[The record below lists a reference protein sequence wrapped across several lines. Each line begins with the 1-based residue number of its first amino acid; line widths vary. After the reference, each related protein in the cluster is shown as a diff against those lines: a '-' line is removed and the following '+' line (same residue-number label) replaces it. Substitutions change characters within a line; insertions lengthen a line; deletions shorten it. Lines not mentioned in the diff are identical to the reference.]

1 MTSLREICVN
11 HSCTDELRAPLVAN
25 VQGLSVLSLVD
36 PSRAILQLLPEW
48 LERISDSLRELH
60 FLGNCGSITPG
71 VLRSFVPHLKRAT
84 SISLGLSY
92 SLADADV
99 FAFIG
104 GLPQIRSLQLQH
116 YLQLISPPR
125 CPPSP
130 KLRTF
135 IAKYSPTSFREE
147 VNRLCQWIKCIIAT
161 SPIETLRLICG
172 NRAGLVYVPNVSFD
186 GLVSH
191 IVTRHATTIRILD
204 LRNAFVGIKAFK
216 DVLSACRDCIEE
228 LYIYITSASLSVFL
242 NLAPTMTKL
251 HTVVFRI
258 FKDRRQKYSIDPQ
271 SVNQL
276 FKRGPPLL
284 RSLTVNE
291 STWEASWISI
301 SPSEVQLSVNK
312 VNSESHIADELG

>member
-1 MTSLREICVN
+1 
-11 HSCTDELRAPLVAN
+11 
-25 VQGLSVLSLVD
+25 
-36 PSRAILQLLPEW
+36 
-48 LERISDSLRELH
+48 
-60 FLGNCGSITPG
+60 
-71 VLRSFVPHLKRAT
+71 
-84 SISLGLSY
+84 
-92 SLADADV
+92 
-99 FAFIG
+99 
-104 GLPQIRSLQLQH
+104 
-116 YLQLISPPR
+116 
-125 CPPSP
+125 
-130 KLRTF
+130 
-135 IAKYSPTSFREE
+135 
-147 VNRLCQWIKCIIAT
+147 
-161 SPIETLRLICG
+161 
-172 NRAGLVYVPNVSFD
+172 LVYVPNVSFD

-291 STWEASWISI
+291 STWEVFPQKNCLVVELNDIAGFVDLNFSI
-301 SPSEVQLSVNK
+301 RSSAFS
-312 VNSESHIADELG
+312 